1 MGDDQVVSMP
11 DLSVVE
17 TPVCSVECFRFK
29 LQLDH
34 KQCILNSLQ
43 MTLPL
48 GRAISKGIGLVSFFF
63 TCLLKRHDEDP
74 KCSFKR
80 ERVNTPFVWL

>member
-1 MGDDQVVSMP
+1 MP

-29 LQLDH
+29 LQLDR

-48 GRAISKGIGLVSFFF
+48 GRAISKGIGLVSFFC
-63 TCLLKRHDEDP
+63 TCFLKRYGEEPKNALLKEIG
-74 KCSFKR
+74 
-80 ERVNTPFVWL
+80 